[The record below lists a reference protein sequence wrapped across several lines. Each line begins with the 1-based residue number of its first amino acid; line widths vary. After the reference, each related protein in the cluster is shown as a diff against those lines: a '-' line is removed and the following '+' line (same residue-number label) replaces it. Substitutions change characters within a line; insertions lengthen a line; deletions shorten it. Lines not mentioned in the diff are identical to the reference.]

1 MRFIHDNKGLG
12 NPDLV
17 LVTFKLI
24 HLPVRR
30 RKKEEGRRKEGR
42 RRKNEPVIPIL
53 YEGA

>member
-30 RKKEEGRRKEGR
+30 RKKEEGIRKKEGR
-42 RRKNEPVIPIL
+42 KKKEKRTSNTNSV
-53 YEGA
+53 

>member
-30 RKKEEGRRKEGR
+30 RKKEEGRRKKEEGR
-42 RRKNEPVIPIL
+42 KEE
-53 YEGA
+53 EGKTNQ